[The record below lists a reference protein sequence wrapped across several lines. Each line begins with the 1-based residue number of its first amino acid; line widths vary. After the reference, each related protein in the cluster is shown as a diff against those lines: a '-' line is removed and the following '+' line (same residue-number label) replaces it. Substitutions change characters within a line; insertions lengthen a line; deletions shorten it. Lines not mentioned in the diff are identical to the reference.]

1 MIFKEVNKT
10 ENVGTIEYAIK
21 HPEEFIMMNENVEN
35 SDNDWLYYN
44 EPEPAGNQYLW
55 GNPYSVHHMVN
66 IGKIMKTIYDPCP
79 AGYKVPPQDVYGAF
93 LKNPVI
99 EYVGEYNNQTNAYI
113 QKEDFYPLL
122 ATEYGAYFHYGKN
135 GDHSVYFI
143 SGSHRYGRIEFKGL
157 KPFFYTGHT
166 SGTGTKGRRNGNNSV
181 LTLSLFIKNPIVADY
196 GFGGGDGWD
205 DRATAGSIR
214 CVRDE

>member
-1 MIFKEVNKT
+1 MWPCLPLDSIENAPIYDIRGSDLNFKEVNKT

-93 LKNPVI
+93 LEESCYRI
-99 EYVGEYNNQTNAYI
+99 C
-113 QKEDFYPLL
+113 
-122 ATEYGAYFHYGKN
+122 
-135 GDHSVYFI
+135 
-143 SGSHRYGRIEFKGL
+143 GRIQ
-157 KPFFYTGHT
+157 
-166 SGTGTKGRRNGNNSV
+166 
-181 LTLSLFIKNPIVADY
+181 
-196 GFGGGDGWD
+196 
-205 DRATAGSIR
+205 
-214 CVRDE
+214 